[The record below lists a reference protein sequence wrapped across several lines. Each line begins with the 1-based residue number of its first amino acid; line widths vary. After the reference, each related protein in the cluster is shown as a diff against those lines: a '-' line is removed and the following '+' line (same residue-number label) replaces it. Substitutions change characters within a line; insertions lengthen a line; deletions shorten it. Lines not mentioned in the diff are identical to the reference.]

1 MKLKKVVSLAL
12 AGVLAVSMLAGCGT
26 NKKDGPTQDDNGTV
40 KAGYSAEF
48 GKIVDLKDMDYV
60 TFQDSTV
67 DQEALKAAVASCT
80 DLQLYAALV
89 SGNLDSSAASGIVG
103 GSGWLQGAMP
113 ISDEVKLN
121 CVNVFTD
128 KADLDFY
135 SWTSN
140 DNGMPWYFAT
150 ENANKQMTDTLKAG
164 AIFAVDGSMDTESV
178 LTLVEKLLAEDYTL
192 SDDCLP
198 ETGVNGGINVDYKYT
213 VSVSLVNRVA
223 SSSTLMTADM
233 DFVAVTI
240 TRTGT
245 VADA

>member
-89 SGNLDSSAASGIVG
+89 SGNLDSNTVGGIVG

-113 ISDEVKLN
+113 ISSQVKLN

-135 SWTSN
+135 SWN
-140 DNGMPWYFAT
+140 QNNGMPWYFAT
-150 ENANKQMTDTLKAG
+150 ENDDKQMTDTLKAG
-164 AIFAVDGSMDTESV
+164 AMFAVDGSMDTESV
-178 LTLVEKLLAEDYTL
+178 LTLVEELLADSNTL
-192 SDDCLP
+192 SDASLP
-198 ETGVNGGINVDYKYT
+198 ETGVNGGISVDYKYT

>member
-67 DQEALKAAVASCT
+67 DQAALKKAVDGCS
-80 DLQLYAALV
+80 DIQLYAALV
-89 SGNLDSSAASGIVG
+89 GGNTNPGSMFPSAGLLS
-103 GSGWLQGAMP
+103 GAMP
-113 ISDEVKLN
+113 IEQKLLPDFVKTFMDQADVEAYNVVTNSGSKDSVVFGFGDARLLN
-121 CVNVFTD
+121 TIKKGVV
-128 KADLDFY
+128 
-135 SWTSN
+135 
-140 DNGMPWYFAT
+140 
-150 ENANKQMTDTLKAG
+150 
-164 AIFAVDGSMDTESV
+164 IAVDGTMSTDAVLTQVNKLVSGLSTLTESGSADNIV
-178 LTLVEKLLAEDYTL
+178 ADYH
-192 SDDCLP
+192 
-198 ETGVNGGINVDYKYT
+198 YT

-223 SSSTLMTADM
+223 TSTDLVKADM
-233 DFVAVTI
+233 DFVAVTV

-245 VADA
+245 LAE